1 MSACTG
7 DRGPRLKVIW
17 KTAPSLQLYQRSSSL
32 RWWSQHQH
40 PPVKLFVLV
49 FSSSLKAAKSFH
61 VSATTTFSTTQED
74 ESKDTMLVPLMRH
87 LFLNQTIENSCFSPQ
102 SDRKQELCLHGW
114 DQLLSLG
121 NGGHQNY
128 NCYLQPAEEETG
140 DTDSESEIL

>member
-1 MSACTG
+1 MSACRG
-7 DRGPRLKVIW
+7 DRGLKVIW
-17 KTAPSLQLYQRSSSL
+17 KTLSALLLSEVVEPT
-32 RWWSQHQH
+32 QH
-40 PPVKLFVLV
+40 PPVKLLVLV
-49 FSSSLKAAKSFH
+49 SSSSLKAAKSFQ

-74 ESKDTMLVPLMRH
+74 GSKDTMLVPLMRH

-128 NCYLQPAEEETG
+128 NCYLQPAEEETD